1 MDRGMFLN
9 LPATEGM
16 SFSAT
21 YYVQTRGG
29 EGGSIY
35 LHCHSLTCGKSSVDM
50 GWWWGIKTSLL
61 CEQIT
66 IWGRD
71 SLFALGESHIGSGTC
86 YTKCHGPYPWNM
98 DLDAWLSYW
107 TYIT

>member
-35 LHCHSLTCGKSSVDM
+35 LHCHSLTCGKSSADM
-50 GWWWGIKTSLL
+50 G
-61 CEQIT
+61 
-66 IWGRD
+66 
-71 SLFALGESHIGSGTC
+71 
-86 YTKCHGPYPWNM
+86 
-98 DLDAWLSYW
+98 
-107 TYIT
+107 